1 MEWQKRK
8 GEIMRVKPESGRK
21 EYSDGVWVET
31 VLGTIADQ
39 GFYQLPG
46 KEEPKLIL
54 QPPLYYV

>member
-1 MEWQKRK
+1 
-8 GEIMRVKPESGRK
+8 MRVKPESGTK